1 MERTFV
7 IERNVESMNVLLSY
21 NYCLIDCTTRWL
33 RMIYLLRGNITPLH
47 QSRSSGFNI
56 QSTTWMTPLDAGI
69 SARYKGET
77 FTSTNRPIA
86 NNWYKFNLNQQTTKQ
101 TNNKTYVNIHRLERQ
116 LEGIHHRALM
126 VKIVHQPNLG
136 YNEFHVQHDILKI
149 LLSKKKDIIMM
160 GYSVLYELSEAYRSI
175 VIGHLPRKAVMF
187 RRINSRSLSGTFCK
201 ASLLGTNTVNGPS
214 IIWKIK
220 QK

>member
-1 MERTFV
+1 MWFEKERIKKLFYIMERTFV

-21 NYCLIDCTTRWL
+21 NYCLFDCTTRWL

-86 NNWYKFNLNQQTTKQ
+86 NNWYKFNLNQQTTKH
-101 TNNKTYVNIHRLERQ
+101 TWT
-116 LEGIHHRALM
+116 
-126 VKIVHQPNLG
+126 
-136 YNEFHVQHDILKI
+136 
-149 LLSKKKDIIMM
+149 
-160 GYSVLYELSEAYRSI
+160 SI
-175 VIGHLPRKAVMF
+175 DS
-187 RRINSRSLSGTFCK
+187 N
-201 ASLLGTNTVNGPS
+201 ASLKVFT
-214 IIWKIK
+214 IEHWW
-220 QK
+220 